1 MNINFAICDDNI
13 TEIEYL
19 SKIVGKWARAGNNT
33 AFISTFES
41 AESFLFHYA
50 EDKSFDILLLDIQ
63 MKNMNGVELAKQIRL
78 DNDAVQIIFI
88 TGFPDFMPEGY
99 EVSALHYLMKPV
111 NEQKLFEVLD
121 KACKRLGKTERT
133 ILIKAEGESVCIPV
147 GSIVYIESFAHTVEI
162 TTNKEKIKAGLSI
175 SDIEKKLGD
184 GFMRCHRSYIVGL
197 KYIKR
202 IRQNEVILDNDIS
215 IPLSRRLYTKV
226 NQAFIRFFKEA
237 D

>member
-1 MNINFAICDDNI
+1 MKLNFAICDDNI
-13 TEIEYL
+13 TEIEYI
-19 SKIVGKWARAGNNT
+19 SKIVGKWARANGNT
-33 AFISTFES
+33 AVISTFES

-50 EDKSFDILLLDIQ
+50 DDKSFDILLLDIQ

-78 DNDAVQIIFI
+78 DNDSVQIIFI
-88 TGFPDFMPEGY
+88 TGFPDFMAEGY

-111 NEQKLFEVLD
+111 SEQKLFEVLD
-121 KACKRLGKTERT
+121 KACKRLDKSERT
-133 ILIKAEGESVCIPV
+133 ILLKVEGESVCVPV

-175 SDIEKKLGD
+175 SDIETELGD
-184 GFMRCHRSYIVGL
+184 GFIRCHRSYIVGL
-197 KYIKR
+197 RYIKR
-202 IRQNEVILDNDIS
+202 IRQSEVILDNDIS
-215 IPLSRRLYTKV
+215 IPLSRRLYNKV

>member
-50 EDKSFDILLLDIQ
+50 DDKSFDILLLDIQ